1 MKILSIGNS
10 FSQDAHRYLHR
21 VAEANGEKFKCVNLM
36 IGGCT
41 LRTHYLNMLD
51 NKADYLFEF
60 NGEGTGIRVSLAQAL
75 ASDDWDVVTLQQASH
90 LSFVPESY
98 FPYLSCLCDYVRKYA
113 PHAKIY
119 IHETWEYER
128 ESAKL
133 QGVGYDSA
141 DRMFS
146 DLTAAYAAAAER
158 VCADGIIPSG
168 TAVHNAIRSS
178 TIRMHR
184 DGFHSSRGAGRYL
197 LALVW
202 YKALT
207 GKSASP
213 DAFITLDEQIS
224 DEERAFLHGIV
235 EKA

>member
-21 VAEANGEKFKCVNLM
+21 IAEANGEKIKCVNLM

-60 NGEGTGIRVSLAQAL
+60 NGEGTGIKVSLAQAL

-90 LSFVPESY
+90 LSIAPESY
-98 FPYLSCLCDYVRKYA
+98 FPYLSSLCEYVRKYA

-133 QGVGYDSA
+133 QSIGYDSA
-141 DRMFS
+141 DKMFS
-146 DLTAAYAAAAER
+146 DLKAAYASAAKTVDAY
-158 VCADGIIPSG
+158 GIIPSG
-168 TAVHNAIRSS
+168 TAIHNAIHNGA
-178 TIRMHR
+178 IRMHR

-213 DAFITLDEQIS
+213 DASITLDEEIS